1 MEYYGSTSHSSHRHC
16 QGRSLSRSQISLL
29 PSASIHIDYESTY
42 LIFYSRN
49 RDKIRIQ
56 MSDRYYRQ
64 LPPQRRNS
72 ADAPLAVQDTLALI
86 LTDVD
91 KHEHAFDTLISS
103 SSTSYAAGIYDRC
116 YQTLQTEGSARAI
129 LDSSVKTLESSN
141 AQVNRLLDKI
151 LQLDGM
157 GPAYKKTENV
167 VKRFV

>member
-1 MEYYGSTSHSSHRHC
+1 
-16 QGRSLSRSQISLL
+16 
-29 PSASIHIDYESTY
+29 
-42 LIFYSRN
+42 
-49 RDKIRIQ
+49 

-167 VKRFV
+167 VKRFVEVINFLDDLYCGLLMGSEFFLNTHKTRSFVYQQA